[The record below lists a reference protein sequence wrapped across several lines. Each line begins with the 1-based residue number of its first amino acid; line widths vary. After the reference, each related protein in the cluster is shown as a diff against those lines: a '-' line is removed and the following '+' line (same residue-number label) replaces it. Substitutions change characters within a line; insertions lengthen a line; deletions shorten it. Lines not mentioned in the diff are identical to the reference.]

1 MKLIGLTGGI
11 ASGKTAVS
19 RMIIRRKLPLI
30 DGDLLAREVVEP
42 GKPAYNL
49 IIKNFSRDVLNE
61 DGTLDRAKLADIIFS
76 DEQKRKILNRC
87 THPYIRRK
95 IFKLLAWYWA
105 TGEKLV
111 VLDAPLLIESGL
123 YKWMSAVVVIY
134 VSEQLQLHRLI
145 KRDNIQEHAALQR
158 ISAQMP
164 IREKIKYADH
174 VIDNSSDLGETER
187 QLNVVLAKVYPT
199 WWNWLITW
207 LGPPTIVVLGLAAVA
222 NSKIK

>member
-1 MKLIGLTGGI
+1 M
-11 ASGKTAVS
+11 
-19 RMIIRRKLPLI
+19 
-30 DGDLLAREVVEP
+30 
-42 GKPAYNL
+42 
-49 IIKNFSRDVLNE
+49 
-61 DGTLDRAKLADIIFS
+61 
-76 DEQKRKILNRC
+76 
-87 THPYIRRK
+87 
-95 IFKLLAWYWA
+95 
-105 TGEKLV
+105 
-111 VLDAPLLIESGL
+111 
-123 YKWMSAVVVIY
+123 
-134 VSEQLQLHRLI
+134 I